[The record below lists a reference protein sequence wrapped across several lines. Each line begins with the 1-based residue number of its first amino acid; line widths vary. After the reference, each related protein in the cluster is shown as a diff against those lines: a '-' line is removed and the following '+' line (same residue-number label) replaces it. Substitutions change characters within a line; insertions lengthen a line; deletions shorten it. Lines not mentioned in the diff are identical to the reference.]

1 MGFSRSELNL
11 LDYADI
17 EKQRAWFRA
26 RELNLLNY
34 ADIESGELGFVRS
47 TEPRMIGKLRSR
59 NDLNAMSRRSSSD
72 LVSLSSFLR
81 SSSAFR
87 LAGLKIGSHLL
98 PFGSHT
104 PFASGGSV

>member
-1 MGFSRSELNL
+1 
-11 LDYADI
+11 
-17 EKQRAWFRA
+17 
-26 RELNLLNY
+26 
-34 ADIESGELGFVRS
+34 
-47 TEPRMIGKLRSR
+47 MIRGINWNNFPKKIQSPLRGR